1 MKYVKL
7 TIGLII
13 ISLIVSLSVTIS
25 KYNTLS
31 EDYSIAVGNEKA
43 LLQNNSKLNEDI
55 GVLQLSV
62 DQLSYFNDSL
72 LVKLDSVRRE
82 LKIKDKELKYMQ
94 YNKTT
99 FEKTDSIVFLKDTI
113 FRDKLHIDTT
123 LHNKWYSLNLT
134 LDYPNSVTVTPKI
147 ISEQYLI
154 IRADKE
160 TVKPPKKCKLA
171 RWFQKKHTVI
181 RAELKEENP
190 YIEHQCSRFVKIL
203 DK

>member
-1 MKYVKL
+1 MRYIRLLVVAL
-7 TIGLII
+7 IIGLL
-13 ISLIVSLSVTIS
+13 ISSSILYIKFT
-25 KYNTLS
+25 TLQH
-31 EDYSIAVGNEKA
+31 DYSIAVGNEKA
-43 LLQNNSKLNEDI
+43 LLHRNTELRNDI
-55 GVLQLSV
+55 GVLQLTV

-72 LVKLDSVRRE
+72 LTKLDSVRRE